1 MVVTRARS
9 SRRHRSNRIDTPP
22 RVVVVVDG
30 DDDGDGVD
38 GDGDGVDARATTRGR
53 VGAAPVPMES
63 ITASRATEPTHAR
76 THAPTRR
83 PRRRRVSLRSR
94 PFVHARLPSSSDA
107 RRHVGII
114 RNTFMGTTRA
124 RASPPHRR
132 TTVTHRA
139 SCVARWNTFGTRRV
153 VAATPRAGAGRVPRD
168 ASERQFA
175 FDGNAW
181 MEINGRV
188 GIVARGAKVTHKC
201 VSPNTRHHGDRHSP
215 CSVFHQAFIPAENQP
230 SPSEQG
236 T

>member
-63 ITASRATEPTHAR
+63 ITASRATEPTRAR
-76 THAPTRR
+76 ARAPTRR

-139 SCVARWNTFGTRRV
+139 SCVARWNALVRVASSRRPLAPVPVAFPETRQRDSSHPMGT
-153 VAATPRAGAGRVPRD
+153 
-168 ASERQFA
+168 
-175 FDGNAW
+175 
-181 MEINGRV
+181 
-188 GIVARGAKVTHKC
+188 
-201 VSPNTRHHGDRHSP
+201 HGWK
-215 CSVFHQAFIPAENQP
+215 
-230 SPSEQG
+230 
-236 T
+236 

>member
-76 THAPTRR
+76 MHARAHRRDDLDDDASPSDRVRSSTRAHRR
-83 PRRRRVSLRSR
+83 PLTRVVTS
-94 PFVHARLPSSSDA
+94 ASSEMHLWE
-107 RRHVGII
+107 R
-114 RNTFMGTTRA
+114 RA

-132 TTVTHRA
+132 TTVTHR
-139 SCVARWNTFGTRRV
+139 RRV
-153 VAATPRAGAGRVPRD
+153 SHDGTLWYASRRRDDPSRRCRSRSRD

-175 FDGNAW
+175 SAGNA
-181 MEINGRV
+181 
-188 GIVARGAKVTHKC
+188 
-201 VSPNTRHHGDRHSP
+201 
-215 CSVFHQAFIPAENQP
+215 
-230 SPSEQG
+230 
-236 T
+236 